1 MSAFL
6 QKTEYRYA
14 FASRSTS
21 QMPSAPRRTQTQP
34 FDSPPAAAAKQAGR
48 TQKKGKGLDAEI
60 ITSSAVSAFL
70 KMLPTSTSWCGRP
83 RGA

>member
-1 MSAFL
+1 MK
-6 QKTEYRYA
+6 KTNPVTQL
-14 FASRSTS
+14 FPFCFS
-21 QMPSAPRRTQTQP
+21 QQIMPSAPRRTQTQP

-70 KMLPTSTSWCGRP
+70 KMLPTSTSWYGRP